1 MKQNYSIYFKENY
14 YNIVIHVNQYYIIIK
29 SIFHVC
35 PYFSFAEINFEIPL
49 KKDIWT
55 LGLTGWVAGDWTSFK
70 RIWDFELDM
79 IVTWT

>member
-1 MKQNYSIYFKENY
+1 MTKVSLYFAAT
-14 YNIVIHVNQYYIIIK
+14 VL
-29 SIFHVC
+29 
-35 PYFSFAEINFEIPL
+35 AEINFEIPL

-55 LGLTGWVAGDWTSFK
+55 LGLIGWVVGDWTSFK